1 MSRARRRRRLQRAA
15 LASIVALGAFVAIQ
29 QLSARPHVHH
39 EVRKVVEE
47 DVVVAVDDRPASGD
61 VLFAETF
68 AVREG
73 DRLSVDLRSERVEIL
88 PARGREATVTVR
100 GEGRDARRAFEE
112 SRFSA
117 RYAGGK
123 LDVRTDPPR
132 RWRMRRGSYTVT
144 IEVPVQFSADVNV
157 GSGAVHVER
166 IGGDL
171 AVDTGSGAITVGT
184 AKGGRI
190 ELRTGSGAIRAGELA
205 GDVELDTGSGRIE
218 VRRVSGAFSGDT
230 GSGSIRVGEAD
241 VDRFEADTGSGSVTA
256 TLLREAEVEVDTGS
270 GRVRLTLP
278 TASGADVELRGRP
291 IRIDPALAFS
301 GDVST
306 RGRDEM
312 RGRLGAGGPEM
323 HVESG
328 SGGVELLVR

>member
-47 DVVVAVDDRPASGD
+47 DVVVALDDRPASGD

-218 VRRVSGAFSGDT
+218 VGRVSGAFSG
-230 GSGSIRVGEAD
+230 
-241 VDRFEADTGSGSVTA
+241 DTGSGSVTA

-278 TASGADVELRGRP
+278 KSSGADVELRGRP